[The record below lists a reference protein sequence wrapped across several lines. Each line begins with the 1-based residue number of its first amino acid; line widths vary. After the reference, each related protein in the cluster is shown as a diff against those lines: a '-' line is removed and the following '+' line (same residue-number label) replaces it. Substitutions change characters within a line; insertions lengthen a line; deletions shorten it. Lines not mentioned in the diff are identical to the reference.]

1 MTETQRMELKEL
13 RESADGPIHNGDF
26 WSQEELERAK
36 ALGIR
41 GLKVHPDFQK
51 VPIDEPCGV
60 PVYRKAAEL
69 GLPVLFH
76 MGQPVR
82 LLDARAAFEFAPA
95 GSRPAGHRRA
105 LWRLARVG
113 AFV

>member
-41 GLKVHPDFQK
+41 GLKVHRAGKISLQH
-51 VPIDEPCGV
+51 
-60 PVYRKAAEL
+60 EL
-69 GLPVLFH
+69 WNQRDRIGARSRRSCDLHEAVSAGAVWLKKQAKTAQLPLRLPVQELHRQFR
-76 MGQPVR
+76 R
-82 LLDARAAFEFAPA
+82 LSPL
-95 GSRPAGHRRA
+95 
-105 LWRLARVG
+105 
-113 AFV
+113 